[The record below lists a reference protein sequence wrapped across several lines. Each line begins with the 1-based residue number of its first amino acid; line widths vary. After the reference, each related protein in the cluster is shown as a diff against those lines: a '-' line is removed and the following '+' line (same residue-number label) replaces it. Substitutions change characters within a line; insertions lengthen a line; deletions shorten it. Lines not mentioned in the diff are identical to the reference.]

1 MNRKLAM
8 HPSDAPDTPDTLDAA
23 RTGRLNRRHFIGSSA
38 LAAGGLAIGFHVPF
52 AGRAMAQPA
61 IPAAGPFAPEVNAWV
76 VIKPDD
82 SVVIRIARSE
92 MGQGTLTGLA
102 QLVAEELDCDW
113 AKVSTEYPTPAQN
126 LARNRVWGNFST
138 GGSRGVRDSNDYV
151 RKGGATA
158 RVMLVQ
164 AAANEWKVPA
174 TECSAAASVITHK
187 PTGRT
192 TTYGQVAAAAA
203 KLTPPAEVKL
213 KDPKDWK
220 IAGQPVKRLDT
231 APKLDGSQVF
241 GMDVKLPGLLNAA
254 VKDCPVFGGK
264 LKSFDAAAIASKPGV
279 KKVVRVGET
288 GVAVIADTWW
298 RAKSALEALPI
309 VWDEGPNA
317 RVSSETIAVFLKEG
331 LDARQAI
338 VGNESGNARKAIADA
353 PRKLEA
359 VYSYP
364 YQNHAC
370 MEVMNATALFTTTA
384 SGAPERCEVWCPT
397 QNGEAAL
404 AATAE
409 AAGLPPSKCEVYKL
423 NLGGGFGRRGAHDW
437 VTQAVLIAKQMPGT
451 PIKMMWSREEDM
463 AHGKYH
469 PVTQCRMTAGLD
481 AQGNITGL
489 HMRIAGQ
496 SIVAGLLP
504 QLLVNGRDPV
514 VFQGLVA
521 GGTEGSFGYKL
532 PALLIDHAMRN
543 PHVPPGFWRGVN
555 LNQNAIY
562 LECFIDEIAFE
573 TQQDPL
579 ALRRQLLAG
588 SPKQLAVLN
597 AVAERAGWGTPAP
610 DVGGQKVH
618 RGLAQVMGFGSHV
631 AACAEVSV
639 SDDGV
644 LKVHRIV
651 AATDPGNAV
660 NPQQIEAQVEGSF
673 AYGLSAA
680 LFGACTV
687 KDGRIVQTNFGDYP
701 VVRMEHMPRVEAIL
715 MPSGGFWGGVGEP
728 TIAVAAPAV
737 LNAVFAATGK
747 RIRDLPLKNHSLKRA

>member
-1 MNRKLAM
+1 MNSTST
-8 HPSDAPDTPDTLDAA
+8 PVDASTRGTLD
-23 RTGRLNRRHFIGSSA
+23 RRHFIGGSA
-38 LAAGGLAIGFHVPF
+38 LAAGGLAIGFHLPF
-52 AGRAMAQPA
+52 SGRAQAQA
-61 IPAAGPFAPEVNAWV
+61 QAAAGAAPVSPLAPEVTAWV

-113 AKVSTEYPTPAQN
+113 AKVSTEYPTPGQN

-138 GGSRGVRDSNDYV
+138 GGSRGVRESNDYV
-151 RKGGATA
+151 RKGGAMA

-164 AAANEWKVPA
+164 AAADDWKVPA
-174 TECSAAASVITHK
+174 SECRAAASVITHQ
-187 PTGRT
+187 PSGRT
-192 TTYGQVAAAAA
+192 TTYGKVAGAAA
-203 KLTPPAEVKL
+203 KLAPPADVKL

-220 IAGQPVKRLDT
+220 IAGKSVKRLDT
-231 APKLDGSQVF
+231 AAKLDGSQVF
-241 GMDVKLPGLLNAA
+241 GMDLKLPGLLNAA

-264 LKSFDAAAIASKPGV
+264 LKSFDAAAIANRPGV
-279 KKVVRVGET
+279 KKVVAVGDS

-298 RAKSALEALPI
+298 RAKSALDALPI
-309 VWDEGPNA
+309 EWDEGPNA
-317 RVSSETIAVFLKEG
+317 KVSSASIAAFVKEG
-331 LDARQAI
+331 LDAAQA
-338 VGNESGNARKAIADA
+338 VPGNESGDARKAIADA

-370 MEVMNATALFTTTA
+370 MEVMNATVRWT
-384 SGAPERCEVWCPT
+384 PERCEVWCPT

-409 AAGLPPSKCEVYKL
+409 AAGLPTSKCEVYKL
-423 NLGGGFGRRGAHDW
+423 NLGGGFGRRGTHDW
-437 VTQAVLIAKQMPGT
+437 LTQAVRIARQMPGV
-451 PIKMMWSREEDM
+451 PVKMLWSREEDM

-469 PVTQCRMTAGLD
+469 PITQCKMTAGLD
-481 AQGNITGL
+481 AQGNVTGL

-496 SIVAGLLP
+496 SIIAGLLP
-504 QLLVNGRDPV
+504 QNLVNGRDPV
-514 VFQGLVA
+514 VFQGLSP
-521 GGTEGSFGYKL
+521 GGAEGAFGYKF

-562 LECFIDEIAFE
+562 VESFIDEIAHL
-573 TQQDPL
+573 TKQDPL
-579 ALRRQLLAG
+579 ALRRTLLGG
-588 SPKQLAVLN
+588 SPKHLAVLN
-597 AVAERAGWGTPAP
+597 AAAERGGWGKPAP
-610 DVGGQKVH
+610 KGVF
-618 RGLAQVMGFGSHV
+618 RGLAVTMGFGSYV
-631 AACAEVSV
+631 AACAEISV
-639 SDDGV
+639 SDEGE
-644 LKVHRIV
+644 LKVLRIV
-651 AATDPGNAV
+651 AATDSGHAV

-680 LFGACTV
+680 LYGECTV
-687 KDGRIVQTNFGDYP
+687 KDGRMEQENFNTYQVIKMSDMP
-701 VVRMEHMPRVEAIL
+701 AVETVV

-737 LNAVFAATGK
+737 LNAIFAATGK